1 LQIADLERQR
11 KVKQLERERQTV
23 QRMEELRSMESEQQV
38 ERTRQ
43 LSRSLQ
49 YRSTLDLQS
58 QLQAQLAGSKGDSP
72 FSPLVRSTMLLPR
85 NKHHLAVDLAPLPE
99 FQQTRYTARH
109 PKRIPTNP
117 LGSSPS
123 PPKAVLSETLKPD
136 IARFFG
142 VEDSDAVKRP
152 MQRNL
157 SDYGAMV
164 MRQGDRSPFAEPTA
178 RGVQGYSDTR
188 HLIN

>member
-1 LQIADLERQR
+1 M
-11 KVKQLERERQTV
+11 
-23 QRMEELRSMESEQQV
+23 QRMEELRAIENEQQE

-72 FSPLVRSTMLLPR
+72 FSPLVRSTMLLPK

-117 LGSSPS
+117 LGFPSS
-123 PPKAVLSETLKPD
+123 PPKAIFSETLKPD

-142 VEDSDAVKRP
+142 VEESDNSAKRP
-152 MQRNL
+152 LQRNM

-164 MRQGDRSPFAEPTA
+164 MKQGDRSPFEPA
-178 RGVQGYSDTR
+178 VRGNAGPYAAPY
-188 HLIN
+188 